1 MENDAPQISRWEAIK
16 QYGAGYGV
24 VVVLTALFVY
34 FAMEP
39 DPEAPNAGYIF
50 GYIFGGAG
58 VILGIPFLFAWLG
71 QKDTPKR
78 RFVLFL
84 ALWIII
90 VALMSIGIFFTSE
103 PG

>member
-1 MENDAPQISRWEAIK
+1 MENDTPQLSKWEAIK

-24 VVVLTALFVY
+24 VVLLTVIFVY

-39 DPEAPNAGYIF
+39 GAPNAGYIF
-50 GYIFGGAG
+50 GYIFGGSC
-58 VILGIPFLFAWLG
+58 VILGAPFLFAWLG
-71 QKDTPKR
+71 KTDTPKR

-90 VALMSIGIFFTSE
+90 VALMSIGIAVTSE
-103 PG
+103 TG